1 MISRILLLLLCS
13 AVQLVAQP
21 DFTGFVNPFIGTGG
35 HGHTFPGATVPFGMV
50 QLSPD
55 TRVDGSWDGCGG
67 YHYSDSMIYG
77 FSHTHLSGTGVSD
90 YGDIL
95 LMPMPFGKASEKRS
109 DYASKF
115 SHQREKAGA
124 GWYEVFLDNH
134 KVKAELTALPKV
146 GYHRYTFAENKG
158 AVVLDLRHRDQT
170 IRSGV
175 EWISDRV
182 IRGYRISSAWAK
194 EQHVYFAME
203 FSQPFVAQG
212 EANSAEWTKENIAG
226 WTKEYVL
233 LNFDKLAERQLEV
246 RVGISFTSMDGA
258 MQNLEAESDHRTFE
272 SAKTAAHDYWLDALG
287 RVQVDG
293 GSEAQN
299 RIFYTAL
306 YHTLLQPNVVSDND
320 GKYRG
325 MDNRIHQAEHD
336 VYSVFSLWD
345 TFRAAHPLYAIL
357 YPKRQADFIKT
368 FLLMYEQGG
377 RLPVWELAANE
388 TDCMIGYHSVSV
400 IADSWYK
407 GIRDFDSKLALDAM
421 VKSATWKHLGLP
433 AYMDNNYLSIDDE
446 PESVS
451 KTLEY
456 AYDDWCI
463 GRFAYALNK
472 NDTAQTF
479 FKRSESWRNLFD
491 AETGF
496 MRPRK
501 NGAWLSPFKPEEV
514 NNHFTEANS
523 WQYSFFVPHNI
534 AGLAGT
540 HGGKDILVKKLQTLF
555 TTSSKTSG
563 REQADIT
570 GLIGQYAHG
579 NEPSHHMAW
588 LFAELG
594 EPGLSQEYVAKIL
607 NELYSDSPDGLSG
620 NEDCGQMSAWYV
632 FSSMGIYPICPGRP
646 EYTVGNPLFNEIRIT
661 PYGGRTFTI
670 KTTGSGSWAKSV
682 SASSRFILDHAD
694 IVAGKT
700 ITIERTDKAPSDIPL
715 SGGFDIESDYIPA
728 PALLSAPMTFRDSL
742 VAELS
747 NESRLYVV
755 RYTLNGVAPGPKDP
769 IFPRSGVNIS
779 YATNAINPPKGLVIR
794 NSCTLKLAAFGGI
807 GGDQMSPVSTARF
820 FKIPHN
826 YTIKIQSKYNPQYTA
841 GGDEGI
847 IDGMQ
852 ADENWRKGG
861 WQGYQAQDFECV
873 VDLQKPTSIFQVN
886 ASFLQDTRSWI
897 VLPTDVEFW
906 YSVDGKTWTSMGND
920 VPTVKPDDYTV
931 QRWESGVRLGQSD
944 NQPEPMFIALPVLA
958 QYVKVRA
965 KNFGKLPDWH
975 MGAGG
980 EAFIFVDEITVY

>member
-1 MISRILLLLLCS
+1 MISRILLLILCS

-55 TRVDGSWDGCGG
+55 TRIDGSWDGCGG

-124 GWYEVFLDNH
+124 GWYEVMLDKHN
-134 KVKAELTALPKV
+134 VKAELTALQKV
-146 GYHRYTFAENKG
+146 GFHRYTFPENKG

-170 IRSGV
+170 INSGV

-182 IRGYRISSAWAK
+182 LRGYRISNAWAK
-194 EQHVYFAME
+194 EQHVYYAIE
-203 FSQPFVAQG
+203 FSEPFITQG
-212 EANSAEWTKENIAG
+212 EPNGAFLTKEF
-226 WTKEYVL
+226 TL
-233 LNFDKLAERQLEV
+233 LNFSNLKNKQLEV

-258 MQNLEAESDHRTFE
+258 MQNLESEDDHRNFDA
-272 SAKTAAHDYWLDALG
+272 AKAAAHDYWLDALG

-293 GSEAQN
+293 GSETQN

-306 YHTLLQPNVVSDND
+306 YHALLQPNVVSDND

-407 GIRDFDSKLALDAM
+407 GIHDFDSTLALDAM

-588 LFAELG
+588 LFTELG

-670 KTTGSGSWAKSV
+670 KTNGTGPWAKSV
-682 SASSRFILDHAD
+682 SSSSRFILDHAD

-700 ITIERTDKAPSDIPL
+700 ITIERTDKAPTDIPL
-715 SGGFDIESDYIPA
+715 AGVFDIESDYIPA

-755 RYTLNGVAPGPKDP
+755 RYTLNGIAPGPNDP

-807 GGDQMSPVSTARF
+807 GGEQMSPVTTARF

-826 YTIKIQSKYNPQYTA
+826 YTIQIKSKYNPQYTA
-841 GGDEGI
+841 GGDQGI

-920 VPTVKPDDYTV
+920 TPTVKPDDYTV
-931 QRWESGVRLGQSD
+931 QRWDSRVRLGGSD
-944 NQPEPMFIALPVLA
+944 NAPEPMFIPSPVLSR
-958 QYVKVRA
+958 YIKIKA
-965 KNFGKLPDWH
+965 KNYGKLPEWH

-980 EAFIFVDEITVY
+980 EAFIFIDEISVD

>member
-1 MISRILLLLLCS
+1 MISRILLLILCS

-67 YHYSDSMIYG
+67 YHHSDSIIYG

-124 GWYEVFLDNH
+124 GWYEVFLDQH
-134 KVKAELTALPKV
+134 KVKAELTALQKV
-146 GYHRYTFAENKG
+146 GFHRYTFTENKG

-170 IRSGV
+170 INSGV

-182 IRGYRISSAWAK
+182 LRGYRISNAWAK
-194 EQHVYFAME
+194 EQHVYYAIE
-203 FSQPFVAQG
+203 FSEPFITQG
-212 EANSAEWTKENIAG
+212 EPNGAFLTKEF
-226 WTKEYVL
+226 TL
-233 LNFDKLAERQLEV
+233 LNFSNLKNKQLEV

-325 MDNRIHQAEHD
+325 MDNKIHQAKHD

-368 FLLMYEQGG
+368 FLLMYQQGG

-421 VKSATWKHLGLP
+421 VKSANWKHLGLP
-433 AYMDNNYLSIDDE
+433 AYIDNNYLSIDDE

-534 AGLAGT
+534 AGLAGA
-540 HGGKDILVKKLQTLF
+540 HGGKDVLVKKLQTLF

-588 LFAELG
+588 LFTELG

-607 NELYSDSPDGLSG
+607 NELYNDSPDGLSG

-632 FSSMGIYPICPGRP
+632 LSSMGFYPICPGRP

-807 GGDQMSPVSTARF
+807 GGDQMSPVSTASF

-873 VDLQKPTSIFQVN
+873 VDLQKPMSIFQIN

-897 VLPTDVEFW
+897 VLPKDVEFW
-906 YSVDGKTWTSMGND
+906 YSIDGKTWTSMGND
-920 VPTVKPDDYTV
+920 NPTVKPDDYTV
-931 QRWESGVRLGQSD
+931 QRWDSRVRLGGSD
-944 NQPEPMFIALPVLA
+944 NQPEPMFIASPVLA
-958 QYVKVRA
+958 RYVKVKA
-965 KNFGKLPDWH
+965 KNYGKLPDWH

-980 EAFIFVDEITVY
+980 EAFIFIDEISVD

>member
-67 YHYSDSMIYG
+67 YHHSDSVIYG

-124 GWYEVFLDNH
+124 GWYEVFLDQH
-134 KVKAELTALPKV
+134 KVKAELTALQKV
-146 GYHRYTFAENKG
+146 GFHRYTFTENKG

-170 IRSGV
+170 INSGV

-182 IRGYRISSAWAK
+182 LRGYRISNAWAK
-194 EQHVYFAME
+194 EQHVYYAIE
-203 FSQPFVAQG
+203 FSEPFITQG
-212 EANSAEWTKENIAG
+212 EPNGAFLTKEF
-226 WTKEYVL
+226 TL
-233 LNFDKLAERQLEV
+233 LNFSNLKNKQLEV

-325 MDNRIHQAEHD
+325 MDNEIHQAKHD

-433 AYMDNNYLSIDDE
+433 AYIDNNYLSIDDE

-534 AGLAGT
+534 AGLAGA
-540 HGGKDILVKKLQTLF
+540 HGGKDVLVKKLQTLF

-588 LFAELG
+588 LFTELG

-607 NELYSDSPDGLSG
+607 NELYNDSPDGLSG

-632 FSSMGIYPICPGRP
+632 FSSMGFYPICPGRP

-682 SASSRFILDHAD
+682 SANSRFILDHAD

-747 NESRLYVV
+747 NESRLYLV

-841 GGDEGI
+841 GGDQGI

-873 VDLQKPTSIFQVN
+873 VDLQKPMSIFQIN

-897 VLPTDVEFW
+897 VLPKDVEFW

-920 VPTVKPDDYTV
+920 NPTVKPDDYTV
-931 QRWESGVRLGQSD
+931 QRWDSRVRLGVSD
-944 NQPEPMFIALPVLA
+944 NQPEPMFIASPVLA
-958 QYVKVRA
+958 RYVKVKA
-965 KNFGKLPDWH
+965 NNFGKLPDWH

-980 EAFIFVDEITVY
+980 EAFIFIDEISVD

>member
-1 MISRILLLLLCS
+1 MHFRYLFCLAIFSIEL
-13 AVQLVAQP
+13 AAQ
-21 DFTGFVNPFIGTGG
+21 TNCNLYVNPFVGTGG
-35 HGHTFPGATVPFGMV
+35 HGHTFPGAALPFGMV

-55 TRVDGSWDGCGG
+55 TRIDGSWDGCSG
-67 YHYSDSMIYG
+67 YHYSDSVIYG
-77 FSHTHLSGTGVSD
+77 FSHTHLSGTGCSD
-90 YGDIL
+90 YGDIM
-95 LMPMPFGKASEKRS
+95 LMPMPLEKASFDRKA
-109 DYASKF
+109 YASKF
-115 SHQREKAGA
+115 SHASEKGGP
-124 GWYEVFLDNH
+124 GWYEVQLETH
-134 KVKAELTALPKV
+134 GIKAELAAGKRIGV
-146 GYHRYTFAENKG
+146 HRYTFPQNNG
-158 AVVLDLRHRDQT
+158 AVVLDLQHRDKLLWGKIEQVGKN
-170 IRSGV
+170 R
-175 EWISDRV
+175 
-182 IRGYRISSAWAK
+182 IRGYRTSEAWAK
-194 EQHVYFAME
+194 EQYCYYEIE
-203 FSQPFVAQG
+203 FSQDISEVS
-212 EANSAEWTKENIAG
+212 SAEDDVQGDVHAIISFGMMSSA
-226 WTKEYVL
+226 
-233 LNFDKLAERQLEV
+233 QLEA
-246 RVGISFTSMDGA
+246 RVGISFTSMEGA
-258 MQNLEAESDHRTFE
+258 HLNLEAEKMLGDFD
-272 SAKTAAHDYWLDALG
+272 AVKTAARAAWDKELG
-287 RVQVDG
+287 RIQVDG
-293 GSEAQN
+293 GTETQK

-306 YHTLLQPNVVSDND
+306 YHSLLQPNDVSDAN

-325 MDNRIHQAEHD
+325 MDKKIHTADHP

-345 TFRAAHPLYAIL
+345 TFRAAHPLYALL
-357 YPKRQADFIKT
+357 YPERQRDFIRT
-368 FLLMYEQGG
+368 FLLMYQQGG

-400 IADSWYK
+400 IADSWFK

-433 AYMDNNYLSIDDE
+433 AYMDHNYLSIDDE

-463 GRFAYALNK
+463 GRFAYDLNK

-491 AETGF
+491 AESGF

-534 AGLAGT
+534 AGLAGA

-594 EPGLSQEYVAKIL
+594 EPGLSQDYVAKIL
-607 NELYSDSPDGLSG
+607 NELYSDAPDGLSG
-620 NEDCGQMSAWYV
+620 NEDCGQMSAWYIW
-632 FSSMGIYPICPGRP
+632 SAMGLYPVCPGKP
-646 EYTVGNPLFNEIRIT
+646 QYTVGNPLFDKVRIT
-661 PYGGRTFTI
+661 AENGTKAELVCKGKGKYVSMVNGRANFRLEHDALV
-670 KTTGSGSWAKSV
+670 SGKPV
-682 SASSRFILDHAD
+682 EL
-694 IVAGKT
+694 T
-700 ITIERTDKAPSDIPL
+700 RTDKAPSDIPL
-715 SGGFDIESDYIPA
+715 AGDFEIESESIPA
-728 PALLSAPMTFRDSL
+728 PALQHAPLTFRDSL
-742 VAELS
+742 VLELS

-755 RYTLNGVAPGPKDP
+755 RYTLNGITPGLKDP

-779 YATNAINPPKGLVIR
+779 YAINATNDLPDPKGIVIR
-794 NSCTLKLAAFGGI
+794 NSGTLKLAAFGGN
-807 GGDQMSPVSTARF
+807 GGEQMSPVSTAQF
-820 FKIPHN
+820 HKIPHN
-826 YTIKIQSKYNPQYTA
+826 YSIKIASNYNPQYTA

-847 IDGMQ
+847 IDGLQ

-873 VDLQKPTSIFQVN
+873 VDLQKPMSIFQVN

-920 VPTVKPDDYTV
+920 TPTVKPDDYTV
-931 QRWESGVRLGQSD
+931 QRWDSRVRSGASD
-944 NQPEPMFIALPVLA
+944 NGPEPMFIPSPILA
-958 QYVKVRA
+958 RYVKVKA
-965 KNFGKLPDWH
+965 KNYGKLPNWH

-980 EAFIFVDEITVY
+980 DAFIFIDEISVD

>member
-1 MISRILLLLLCS
+1 MISRILLLLLCN

-67 YHYSDSMIYG
+67 YHHSDSIIYG

-124 GWYEVFLDNH
+124 GWYEVFLDQH
-134 KVKAELTALPKV
+134 KVKAELTALQKV
-146 GYHRYTFAENKG
+146 GFHRYTFTENKG

-170 IRSGV
+170 INSGV

-182 IRGYRISSAWAK
+182 LRGYRISNAWAK
-194 EQHVYFAME
+194 EQHVYYAIE
-203 FSQPFVAQG
+203 FSEPFITQG
-212 EANSAEWTKENIAG
+212 EPNGAFLTKEF
-226 WTKEYVL
+226 TL
-233 LNFDKLAERQLEV
+233 LNFSNLKNKQLEV

-368 FLLMYEQGG
+368 FLLMYQHGG

-433 AYMDNNYLSIDDE
+433 AYIDNNYLSIDDE

-534 AGLAGT
+534 AGLAGA
-540 HGGKDILVKKLQTLF
+540 HGGKDVLVKKLQTLF

-588 LFAELG
+588 LFTELG

-607 NELYSDSPDGLSG
+607 NELYNDSPDGLSG

-632 FSSMGIYPICPGRP
+632 FSSMGFYPICPGRP

-747 NESRLYVV
+747 NESRLFVV

-841 GGDEGI
+841 GGDQGI

-873 VDLQKPTSIFQVN
+873 VDLQKPMSIFQIN

-897 VLPTDVEFW
+897 VLPKDVEFW
-906 YSVDGKTWTSMGND
+906 YSIDGKTWTSMGND
-920 VPTVKPDDYTV
+920 NPTVKPDDYTV
-931 QRWESGVRLGQSD
+931 QRWDARVRLGQSD
-944 NQPEPMFIALPVLA
+944 NQPEPMFIASPVLA
-958 QYVKVRA
+958 RYVKVKA
-965 KNFGKLPDWH
+965 NNFGKLPDWH

-980 EAFIFVDEITVY
+980 EAFIFIDEISVD

>member
-1 MISRILLLLLCS
+1 MSQHVFFSALLVLLLRFGYCQQTL
-13 AVQLVAQP
+13 
-21 DFTGFVNPFIGTGG
+21 TKYVNPLIGTGC
-35 HGHTFPGATVPFGMV
+35 HGHTYPGAALPFGMV

-55 TRVDGSWDGCGG
+55 TRIDGSWDGCSG
-67 YHYSDSMIYG
+67 YHYSDSVIYG
-77 FSHTHLSGTGVSD
+77 FSHTHLSGTGCSD
-90 YGDIL
+90 YGDIM
-95 LMPMPFGKASEKRS
+95 LMPMPLEKASFDRTF
-109 DYASKF
+109 YASKF
-115 SHQREKAGA
+115 SHASEKAGP
-124 GWYEVFLDNH
+124 GWYEVQLETH
-134 KVKAELTALPKV
+134 GIKAELAAGKRV
-146 GYHRYTFAENKG
+146 GVHRYTFEQNNG
-158 AVVLDLRHRDQT
+158 AVVLDLQHRDKLLWGKIEQVGKN
-170 IRSGV
+170 R
-175 EWISDRV
+175 
-182 IRGYRISSAWAK
+182 IRGYRTSEAWAK
-194 EQHVYFAME
+194 EQHCYYEIE
-203 FSQPFVAQG
+203 FSQDISEVSSADDDVQG
-212 EANSAEWTKENIAG
+212 DVHAIISFG
-226 WTKEYVL
+226 MMSSS
-233 LNFDKLAERQLEV
+233 QLEA

-258 MQNLEAESDHRTFE
+258 HLNLEAEKMLGDFD
-272 SAKTAAHDYWLDALG
+272 AVKTAAQAAWDKELG
-287 RVQVDG
+287 RIQVDG
-293 GSEAQN
+293 GTETQK

-306 YHTLLQPNVVSDND
+306 YHTLLQPNDVSDAD

-345 TFRAAHPLYAIL
+345 TFRAAHPLYALL
-357 YPKRQADFIKT
+357 YPERQRDFIRT
-368 FLLMYEQGG
+368 FLLMYQQGG

-400 IADSWYK
+400 IADSWFK

-433 AYMDNNYLSIDDE
+433 AYMDHNYLSIDDE

-463 GRFAYALNK
+463 GRFAYTLNK

-491 AETGF
+491 AESGF

-501 NGAWLSPFKPEEV
+501 NGAWLSPFTPEEV

-534 AGLAGT
+534 AGLAQA

-588 LFAELG
+588 LFTELG
-594 EPGLSQEYVAKIL
+594 EPGLSQDYVAKIL
-607 NELYSDSPDGLSG
+607 NELYSDAPDGLSG
-620 NEDCGQMSAWYV
+620 NEDCGQMSAWYIW
-632 FSSMGIYPICPGRP
+632 SAMGLYPVCPGKP
-646 EYTVGNPLFNEIRIT
+646 QYTVGNPLFDKVRISAENGT
-661 PYGGRTFTI
+661 KAELVCKGKGKYVSMVNGRANFRLEHD
-670 KTTGSGSWAKSV
+670 ALV
-682 SASSRFILDHAD
+682 L
-694 IVAGKT
+694 GKPVELT
-700 ITIERTDKAPSDIPL
+700 RSDKAPSDIPL
-715 SGGFDIESDYIPA
+715 AGDFEIGSDYIPA
-728 PALLSAPMTFRDSL
+728 PALLNAPMTFRDSL
-742 VAELS
+742 VVELA

-755 RYTLNGVAPGPKDP
+755 RYTLNGSAPGLKDP

-779 YATNAINPPKGLVIR
+779 YAINATNDLPDPKGIVIR
-794 NSCTLKLAAFGGI
+794 NSGTLKLAAFGGN
-807 GGDQMSPVSTARF
+807 GGEQVSPVSTAHF
-820 FKIPHN
+820 HKIPHN
-826 YTIKIQSKYNPQYTA
+826 YSIDIQSNYNPQYTA

-847 IDGMQ
+847 IDGLQ

-861 WQGYQAQDFECV
+861 WQGYQAQDFECI
-873 VDLQKPTSIFQVN
+873 VDLQKLMSIYQVN

-897 VLPTDVEFW
+897 VLPTDVEFY
-906 YSVDGKTWTSMGND
+906 YSIDGKNWTSMGND
-920 VPTVKPDDYTV
+920 LPTVKPDDYTV

-958 QYVKVRA
+958 QYVKVKA

-980 EAFIFVDEITVY
+980 EAFIFIDEITVH

>member
-13 AVQLVAQP
+13 TVQLVAQP

-55 TRVDGSWDGCGG
+55 TRIDGSWDGCGG
-67 YHYSDSMIYG
+67 YHYSDSLIYG

-95 LMPMPFGKASEKRS
+95 LMPMLFGKASEKRS

-124 GWYEVFLDNH
+124 GWYEVMLDKH
-134 KVKAELTALPKV
+134 MVKAELTALPKV
-146 GYHRYTFAENKG
+146 GYHRYTFPENRG

-182 IRGYRISSAWAK
+182 IRGYRISNAWAK

-203 FSQPFVAQG
+203 FSEPFVPQG
-212 EANSAEWTKENIAG
+212 QANGTVLTKEHA
-226 WTKEYVL
+226 L
-233 LNFDKLAERQLEV
+233 LNFDKLTDRKLEV

-258 MQNLEAESDHRTFE
+258 MQNLEAESDHRNFDG
-272 SAKTAAHDYWLDALG
+272 AKAAAHNYWLDALG

-293 GSEAQN
+293 GSETQN

-306 YHTLLQPNVVSDND
+306 YHTLIQPNVVSDND

-325 MDNRIHQAEHD
+325 MDNRIHQADHD

-400 IADSWYK
+400 IADSWFK
-407 GIRDFDSKLALDAM
+407 GIRDFDSTLALKAM
-421 VKSATWKHLGLP
+421 QKSATWNHLGLP
-433 AYMDNNYLSIDDE
+433 AYMQKGYLTIDDE

-463 GRFAYALNK
+463 ARFAEALG
-472 NDTAQTF
+472 DTGISS
-479 FKRSESWRNLFD
+479 KYYLRSQGWKHLFD
-491 AETGF
+491 QKDNIYTGF
-496 MRPRK
+496 MRPKK
-501 NGAWLSPFKPEEV
+501 NGAWLNPFDEFEV
-514 NNHFTEANS
+514 NNHYTEANS
-523 WQYSFFVPHNI
+523 WQYSFFVPHDVK
-534 AGLAGT
+534 GLASMYPST
-540 HGGKDILVKKLQTLF
+540 NLLLTKLNAAF
-555 TTSSKTSG
+555 IADSKTTG

-588 LFAELG
+588 MFTELG
-594 EPGLSQEYVAKIL
+594 QPMAGQQYVRKIL
-607 NELYSDSPDGLSG
+607 NELYQDAPDGLSG

-632 FSSMGIYPICPGRP
+632 FSAMGFYPFCPGRP
-646 EYTVGNPLFNEIRIT
+646 EYTVGNPLFDEIEII
-661 PYGGRTFTI
+661 PEGGKAFTI
-670 KTTGSGSWAKSV
+670 KTTGDGDWANTVNGTK
-682 SASSRFILDHAD
+682 RFVLDHVD

-700 ITIERTDKAPSDIPL
+700 LIIERATKS
-715 SGGFDIESDYIPA
+715 
-728 PALLSAPMTFRDSL
+728 PMPVEPNFKVLPGKKILAVPVISTSQMVFRDSL
-742 VAELS
+742 FVSVMAPEAGSKLYYNYSGLS
-747 NESRLYVV
+747 REKDSNTKEIASGESIW
-755 RYTLNGVAPGPKDP
+755 
-769 IFPRSGVNIS
+769 IF
-779 YATNAINPPKGLVIR
+779 
-794 NSCTLKLAAFGGI
+794 NSCRFHVWAEKGGRV
-807 GGDQMSPVSTARF
+807 SPPATAMF
-820 FKIPHN
+820 AKIPHN
-826 YTIKIQSKYNPQYTA
+826 YTIAIKSKYNPQYTA
-841 GGDEGI
+841 GGDQGI
-847 IDGMQ
+847 IDGLQ

-873 VDLQKPTSIFQVN
+873 VDLQKPLSISQVS

-920 VPTVKPDDYTV
+920 APPIKPDDYTV
-931 QRWESGVRLGQSD
+931 HRWASNVRLGHSD
-944 NQPEPMFIALPVLA
+944 NKPEPMFIATPVQA
-958 QYVKVRA
+958 RYVKVKA

-975 MGAGG
+975 LGAGG
-980 EAFIFVDEITVY
+980 EAFIFIDEITIH

>member
-1 MISRILLLLLCS
+1 
-13 AVQLVAQP
+13 
-21 DFTGFVNPFIGTGG
+21 
-35 HGHTFPGATVPFGMV
+35 
-50 QLSPD
+50 
-55 TRVDGSWDGCGG
+55 
-67 YHYSDSMIYG
+67 
-77 FSHTHLSGTGVSD
+77 
-90 YGDIL
+90 
-95 LMPMPFGKASEKRS
+95 
-109 DYASKF
+109 
-115 SHQREKAGA
+115 
-124 GWYEVFLDNH
+124 
-134 KVKAELTALPKV
+134 
-146 GYHRYTFAENKG
+146 
-158 AVVLDLRHRDQT
+158 
-170 IRSGV
+170 
-175 EWISDRV
+175 
-182 IRGYRISSAWAK
+182 
-194 EQHVYFAME
+194 
-203 FSQPFVAQG
+203 
-212 EANSAEWTKENIAG
+212 
-226 WTKEYVL
+226 
-233 LNFDKLAERQLEV
+233 
-246 RVGISFTSMDGA
+246 
-258 MQNLEAESDHRTFE
+258 
-272 SAKTAAHDYWLDALG
+272 
-287 RVQVDG
+287 
-293 GSEAQN
+293 
-299 RIFYTAL
+299 
-306 YHTLLQPNVVSDND
+306 VSDND

-670 KTTGSGSWAKSV
+670 KTTGTGPWAKSV
-682 SASSRFILDHAD
+682 SSSSRFILDHAD

>member
-13 AVQLVAQP
+13 ALQLVAQP
-21 DFTGFVNPFIGTGG
+21 DFTGFVNPFVGTGG

-67 YHYSDSMIYG
+67 YHHSDSTIYG
-77 FSHTHLSGTGVSD
+77 FSHTHLSGTGCSD
-90 YGDIL
+90 YGDIM
-95 LMPMPFGKASEKRS
+95 LMPMPFGKASFDRS
-109 DYASKF
+109 KYASKF

-146 GYHRYTFAENKG
+146 GYHRYTFSENKG

-182 IRGYRISSAWAK
+182 IRGYRISNAWAK
-194 EQHVYFAME
+194 EQHAYFAME
-203 FSQPFVAQG
+203 FSQPFVTQD
-212 EANSAEWTKENIAG
+212 EANIAG

-400 IADSWYK
+400 ITDSWFK
-407 GIRDFDSKLALDAM
+407 GIRDFDEKLALEAM
-421 VKSATWKHLGLP
+421 QKSANWKHLGLP
-433 AYMDNNYLSIDDE
+433 AYMQKGHLTIDDE

-463 GRFAYALNK
+463 ARFAE
-472 NDTAQTF
+472 AQLDSTVANQF
-479 FKRSESWRNLFD
+479 YLRSQGWKHLFD
-491 AETGF
+491 QTGGVETGF
-496 MRPRK
+496 MRPKK
-501 NGAWLSPFKPEEV
+501 NGAWLNPFDPFEV
-514 NNHFTEANS
+514 NNHYTEANS
-523 WQYSFFVPHNI
+523 WQYSFFVPHDI
-534 AGLAGT
+534 KGLASMYPST
-540 HGGKDILVKKLQTLF
+540 NLLLTKLNAAF
-555 TTSSKTSG
+555 IADSKTTG

-588 LFAELG
+588 MFTELG
-594 EPGLSQEYVAKIL
+594 QPQTGQQYVRKIL
-607 NELYSDSPDGLSG
+607 NELYQDAPDGLSG

-632 FSSMGIYPICPGRP
+632 FSSMGFYPFCPGRP
-646 EYTVGNPLFNEIRIT
+646 EYTVGNPIFNEVRIT

-670 KTTGSGSWAKSV
+670 KTTGNGDWASTVNGSK
-682 SASSRFILDHAD
+682 RFVLDHAD

-700 ITIERTDKAPSDIPL
+700 LTIDRSEKAVMPVEPNFKSLPGKEVC
-715 SGGFDIESDYIPA
+715 SA
-728 PALLSAPMTFRDSL
+728 PTLMRAPMTFRDSFL
-742 VAELS
+742 VELS
-747 NESRLYVV
+747 TESRLEVV
-755 RYTLNGVAPGPKDP
+755 RYTTDGRKPSVKDP
-769 IFPRSGVNIS
+769 IFPRSGLKNS
-779 YATNAINPPKGLVIR
+779 YGTIALEGLTGPEGLMIR
-794 NSCTLKLAAFGGI
+794 NSCTLSFASFDGTS
-807 GGDQMSPVSTARF
+807 GDIVSPVSTARF

-873 VDLQKPTSIFQVN
+873 VDLQKTMSIFQVN

-897 VLPTDVEFW
+897 LLPKDVEFW
-906 YSVDGKTWTSMGND
+906 YSLDGKTWTSMGND
-920 VPTVKPDDYTV
+920 APTLKPDDYTV
-931 QRWESGVRLGQSD
+931 QRWDSRVRLGESD
-944 NQPEPMFIALPVLA
+944 NQPEPMFIASPVLA
-958 QYVKVRA
+958 RYVKVKA
-965 KNFGKLPDWH
+965 KNYGKLPEWH

-980 EAFIFVDEITVY
+980 EAFIFIDEISVD